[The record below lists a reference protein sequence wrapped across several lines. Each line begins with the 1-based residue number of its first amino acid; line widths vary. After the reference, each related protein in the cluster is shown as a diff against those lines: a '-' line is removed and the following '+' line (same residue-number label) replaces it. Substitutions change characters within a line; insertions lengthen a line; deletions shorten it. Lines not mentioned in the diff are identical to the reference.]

1 MSAVASPCI
10 NVCRMDDSTALCQ
23 GCFRTLE
30 EIRQWSRAGDD
41 LKRTILA
48 AVDKRRA
55 EHDPDGRAV
64 CGDSKR

>member
-10 NVCRMDDSTALCQ
+10 NVCRMDETTALCQ
-23 GCFRTLE
+23 GCLRTLD

-55 EHDPDGRAV
+55 ERDPDGRGFR
-64 CGDSKR
+64 GDGNR